1 MEWKTIK
8 YNDKYEV
15 SDTGLVRT
23 KKTGHIHSGCIA
35 QGYLS
40 VKLTFENSRQKRFK
54 IHRLVAEHF
63 IENPDPKKKTFV
75 NHIDGN
81 KLNNNKENLE
91 WVTPRENSKHANEDR
106 RKKGRTGNGGRYC
119 LVEQYY
125 GWNKYRV
132 VEIGLS
138 LSEVLKKIDEMNILA
153 RKEQRIHWCYGEV
166 HYNKMKTQKH
176 FKEGMWLGGITNQN
190 GVRGYTQKSNCD
202 C

>member
-1 MEWKTIK
+1 MSLKSVWYGMRKRC
-8 YNDKYEV
+8 YNDYPKGYGYNAWYRDKGIIICDEWLNDF
-15 SDTGLVRT
+15 SAFEKWALENGYQKGLTIDR
-23 KKTGHIHSGCIA
+23 ID
-35 QGYLS
+35 
-40 VKLTFENSRQKRFK
+40 R
-54 IHRLVAEHF
+54 
-63 IENPDPKKKTFV
+63 
-75 NHIDGN
+75 DGN
-81 KLNNNKENLE
+81 YEPSNCR
-91 WVTPRENSKHANEDR
+91 WVTPRENSKHANEKKK
-106 RKKGRTGNGGRYC
+106 KKGRSGNGGRYC